1 MSLLIFTQAT
11 RFALHEAFYK
21 NLDFHFTTDR
31 KNKLLFGY
39 PIVFIMFVIT
49 SKSVEELQITTGFEP
64 TPNFILIVIDHQA
77 FIAMSFGEEWNT
89 IWTPRNQLRFDRSQ
103 CRVRDFQETKN
114 MYRVS
119 LELSRHE

>member
-49 SKSVEELQITTGFEP
+49 SKSVEELQITTGFEQRD
-64 TPNFILIVIDHQA
+64 LKSLVIDHQA
-77 FIAMSFGEEWNT
+77 FIAMSFGEE
-89 IWTPRNQLRFDRSQ
+89 
-103 CRVRDFQETKN
+103 
-114 MYRVS
+114 
-119 LELSRHE
+119 